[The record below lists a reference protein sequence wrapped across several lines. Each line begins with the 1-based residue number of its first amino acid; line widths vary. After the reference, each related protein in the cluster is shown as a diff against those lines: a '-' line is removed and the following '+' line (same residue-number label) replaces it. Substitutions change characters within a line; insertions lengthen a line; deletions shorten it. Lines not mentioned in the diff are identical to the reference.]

1 MFYHRAVFFYYFLGD
16 LVGVV
21 GDVGRD
27 EVVGGGA
34 CLVGEIGGSGTEG
47 LTVVAEITARDGLQ
61 ELQI

>member
-1 MFYHRAVFFYYFLGD
+1 MFYYGAVFLNYFLGD

-47 LTVVAEITARDGLQ
+47 LTVVAEITARDSLQ
-61 ELQI
+61 DLQI

>member
-1 MFYHRAVFFYYFLGD
+1 MFYYRTVFFYYFLGD

-21 GDVGRD
+21 GDVGGD

-47 LTVVAEITARDGLQ
+47 LTVIA
-61 ELQI
+61 